1 MNKPLD
7 EARSQELAQ
16 HVKSKTRAAFDNAY
30 RGALATKT
38 AMYVQGF
45 LVIPGR
51 RQPLEHAWL
60 ELDDCLID
68 PSLSY
73 LNHRSQDLYY
83 FPAQRLSVKQLKAAV
98 EEAKEDYPEDPPLPI
113 YGTTPYA
120 YYGDVMLGGEE
131 YQAAYQAAEGK
142 CRELKQQETAENN

>member
-68 PSLSY
+68 PSLPY

>member
-16 HVKSKTRAAFDNAY
+16 HVKSKTKATFDNAY

-38 AMYVQGF
+38 ATYVQGF

-51 RQPLEHAWL
+51 RKPLEHAWL

-68 PSLSY
+68 PSLPY
-73 LNHRSQDLYY
+73 LNRGSQDLYY

-98 EEAKEDYPEDPPLPI
+98 EEAKEDYPEDPSLPI
-113 YGTTPYA
+113 YGTAPYA
-120 YYGDVMLGGEE
+120 YYGDLMLGGEE

-142 CRELKQQETAENN
+142 CRELKQQEIAENN